1 MLLRRMDYNM
11 DRSNNS
17 IFVGLILKS
26 LA

>member
-17 IFVGLILKS
+17 IFVGLISKS